1 MRNSTNF
8 INLHPN
14 EYSQELH
21 YYPSA
26 VKLDRRIKSYNTLNN
41 LSNKVCVPNKIED
54 LNLRVFNMITA
65 INESKTLTKYT
76 SCEFKC
82 KFAVAKYN
90 SNQMWNNDKCRCECK
105 KHHICE
111 KDYVWNPATYNCENG
126 KYLSSII
133 DDSTTISDEVI
144 KS

>member
-65 INESKTLTKYT
+65 INESKTLTKYI

-90 SNQMWNNDKCRCECK
+90 SNQRWNNDKCRCECK

-133 DDSTTISDEVI
+133 DD
-144 KS
+144 